1 MIYLLQI
8 GDRDATKRWGGAEH
22 PNEPAASHVE
32 DLQVKLSK
40 LGFKIA
46 ESDPQGA
53 FEISTA
59 FAVREF
65 QFYAKAPMAAKISG
79 DAAGTLAYTVV
90 KKTNMEL
97 YETTL
102 PISGVVNERTRTL
115 IEIWDKR
122 DWRCPVV
129 VCGFAKRPPVK
140 DGFFV
145 DRAEALRLRKVDNA
159 WSRFDHDKAAKF
171 YFAVDYS
178 GTYPDAQGKLPDMS
192 AELPLVECVG
202 RANAAVKGARGYIG
216 GPKLDAKEFSD
227 PNAEITWER
236 LSGKKGKPSQAEAAT
251 FRVIMATARREAAGR
266 FDALNGWDAQVF
278 SCGPFQLALT
288 SKNSDSSPDEG
299 EFPAFLAMLQSGT
312 SEQIAAFKRRFEAY
326 AQGTQKQW
334 SELKPN
340 PSLRTYSTRLT
351 FAGPM
356 DKNSTDETQRSA
368 WVGDTKARE
377 VVRNWHMA
385 HRLLMAARREPAI
398 QAAYWRFCRL
408 RIQNILSTPWGPM
421 EGWDKWSRKATTI
434 GSVFRSEMSVA
445 LLLRVHVKL
454 PNVLAKSDGHTVVV
468 RDVLK
473 DAVLSEAFDFV
484 DKKKH
489 PDDWKL
495 PDKSEAGLIAAL
507 LRALLDLKT
516 PKKQNDGTFKFAQTL
531 TPDLVHDCKEIAK
544 GDVVTEFG
552 RLETTRTFALD
563 TSGL

>member
-1 MIYLLQI
+1 MIYALQI
-8 GDRDATKRWGGAEH
+8 GDRDATKRWGGANH
-22 PNEPAASHVE
+22 PDQPAASYVKE
-32 DLQVKLSK
+32 LQDMLWT
-40 LGFKIA
+40 LGFGLSR
-46 ESDPQGA
+46 SDPAGS

-65 QFYAKAPMAAKISG
+65 QFYAKAPMAAKDTG
-79 DAAGTLAYTVV
+79 DATGSLAYTVV
-90 KKTNMEL
+90 KKTTAQL
-97 YETTL
+97 YDAAG
-102 PISGVVNERTRTL
+102 PISGVVNERTRAL
-115 IEIWDKR
+115 IDIWIAQG
-122 DWRCPVV
+122 WRCPVV
-129 VCGFAKRPPVK
+129 VCGFAKRPPIK

-145 DRAEALRLRKVDNA
+145 DRAEALRLRKVANA
-159 WSRFDHDKAAKF
+159 WTRFDHDKAAKI

-178 GTYPDAQGKLPDMS
+178 GAYLDAQGKLPDMS
-192 AELPLVECVG
+192 AGLPLVECVG
-202 RANAAVKGARGYIG
+202 RANAAVKGATGYIG

-227 PNAEITWER
+227 PNAEISWER
-236 LSGKKGKPSQAEAAT
+236 LSGKKAKPSEAEAAT
-251 FRVIMATARREAAGR
+251 FRAIMATARREASGR

-278 SCGPFQLALT
+278 SSGPFQLALT
-288 SKNSDSSPDEG
+288 SKTSDGSPDEG

-312 SEQIAAFKRRFEAY
+312 VEQIAAFKRRFEAY
-326 AQGTQKQW
+326 AQGTQKKW

-340 PSLRTYSTRLT
+340 PSLRTYTTRLT

-356 DKNSTDETQRSA
+356 DKSSTDETQRSVWA
-368 WVGDTKARE
+368 GDTKARE

-421 EGWDKWSRKATTI
+421 EGWDKWSSKATTI

-473 DAVLSEAFDFV
+473 DAVLSEAFDYV

-507 LRALLDLKT
+507 LKALLDLKT
-516 PKKQNDGTFKFAQTL
+516 PKKQKDGTFKFVPTL
-531 TPDLVHDCKEIAK
+531 TADLVHDCKEIAK